1 MEAGETMDRRHA
13 GSRTSASPIPVVLIP
28 ITLLLTLAMNSLAQ
42 QEPGTIQ
49 IKAAPGIQVLLDG
62 DLIGLTDAAV
72 GGIILQDVPPGR
84 HALLFAREG
93 FQSRTVQLM
102 LAPGEILRYT
112 LEPLVPSVTITEEGN
127 EGQSGPEVQLGT
139 LTIQCLPI
147 ECTVSIPELGISD
160 RRKTRDILR
169 IAGVSAGEYTLIT
182 SALGKTQRSAVGICG
197 ASEVNVL
204 TDFIAEP
211 VETTVR
217 IDSGGAW
224 PDCPPPVTPI
234 RVILFRALRDHAAAV
249 LSVAFSPDGN
259 LLASGSRDGAVR
271 LWEVAGGREA
281 STLRGH
287 TEAVSSVAFSPD
299 GNLLA
304 SGSRDGTVRLWE
316 VAGGRE
322 VNTLRGYAGMVSS
335 VVFSPDGSL
344 LASAASDQ
352 TIKLWEVA
360 DGREVN
366 TLRGHTNAVLSVA
379 FSPDGSL
386 LASAS
391 RDGTVKLWDVADG
404 REVNTLREHIGT
416 VFAVAFSPDGRM
428 LASAASDRTI
438 KLWDVRTGQEMRT
451 LSGHDDAVLSVAFS
465 PDGSLLASGSR
476 DGTVRLWDA
485 VMGRELR
492 ALPGHEGGVE
502 SVAFAPG
509 GTLLAGGTIG
519 DGIELWRVV
528 P

>member
-1 MEAGETMDRRHA
+1 
-13 GSRTSASPIPVVLIP
+13 
-28 ITLLLTLAMNSLAQ
+28 MNSLAQ

-217 IDSGGAW
+217 IDSGGVW
-224 PDCPPPVTPI
+224 PDCPPPATPI

-259 LLASGSRDGAVR
+259 LLASGSRDGAVK
-271 LWEVAGGREA
+271 
-281 STLRGH
+281 
-287 TEAVSSVAFSPD
+287 
-299 GNLLA
+299 
-304 SGSRDGTVRLWE
+304 LWE

-438 KLWDVRTGQEMRT
+438 KLWDVRTGQELRT